1 MRVKGAT
8 VSKIKEGEKVKINVI
23 SNDKYFLCLDL
34 CIDYTRREA
43 YFVIEKGERGVSGS
57 YKKFYYTTG
66 KAAFRKF
73 DELEKIL
80 FDKYG
85 VK

>member
-1 MRVKGAT
+1 MKMH
-8 VSKIKEGEKVKINVI
+8 VI

-34 CIDYTRREA
+34 YTDYTRRDA
-43 YFVIEKGERGVSGS
+43 YFVIEKGEKNVSGS
-57 YKKFYYTTG
+57 YKKFYYNTG

-73 DELEKIL
+73 DELEKNL
-80 FDKYG
+80 FEKYG